1 MQLHVALSETS
12 VEQLVEHILTSRR
25 ISRADQERF
34 MKALLSKNTLTER
47 EQAQVNRVFDA
58 LRSGLLRVVD

>member
-1 MQLHVALSETS
+1 MQCPVGFSNQS
-12 VEQLVEHILTSRR
+12 IEQLIEQMLASRR

-34 MKALLSKNTLTER
+34 MAALLSKSVLTEK
-47 EQAQVNRVFDA
+47 EQSQVNRVFDA